1 MSISFQA
8 VSKWENGE
16 TLPDTSLLLE
26 LADILDTTVDKL
38 LNGGVIVMK
47 NKNVIHVED
56 VVSGFNAIKEVRRC
70 FGDKSL
76 FYQGMIDGINDKMN
90 MDLETYLEKF
100 EMLKEIIRGDV
111 NVEMTVEQAELID
124 FLDTQINA
132 IDTKAE
138 KAKARNAEKKANG
151 DELRDAVQSIL
162 TDELQTIDAIVA
174 QIEGE
179 EVTKA
184 KITARL
190 TSLVKNGI
198 ATKEEV
204 KDEEGRKLKAYK
216 LVA

>member
-1 MSISFQA
+1 MEKKIT
-8 VSKWENGE
+8 K
-16 TLPDTSLLLE
+16 
-26 LADILDTTVDKL
+26 
-38 LNGGVIVMK
+38 
-47 NKNVIHVED
+47 
-56 VVSGFNAIKEVRRC
+56 R
-70 FGDKSL
+70 
-76 FYQGMIDGINDKMN
+76 
-90 MDLETYLEKF
+90 EKF

-111 NVEMTVEQAELID
+111 SVEMTVEQAELID
-124 FLDTQINA
+124 FLDAQIVA

-151 DELRDAVQSIL
+151 DELRDVVQSVL

-198 ATKEEV
+198 AEKEDV

>member
-1 MSISFQA
+1 MEKKIT
-8 VSKWENGE
+8 K
-16 TLPDTSLLLE
+16 
-26 LADILDTTVDKL
+26 
-38 LNGGVIVMK
+38 
-47 NKNVIHVED
+47 
-56 VVSGFNAIKEVRRC
+56 R
-70 FGDKSL
+70 
-76 FYQGMIDGINDKMN
+76 
-90 MDLETYLEKF
+90 EKF

-151 DELRDAVQSIL
+151 DELRDVVQSIL

-179 EVTKA
+179 EITKA

>member
-1 MSISFQA
+1 MEKKIT
-8 VSKWENGE
+8 K
-16 TLPDTSLLLE
+16 
-26 LADILDTTVDKL
+26 
-38 LNGGVIVMK
+38 
-47 NKNVIHVED
+47 
-56 VVSGFNAIKEVRRC
+56 R
-70 FGDKSL
+70 
-76 FYQGMIDGINDKMN
+76 
-90 MDLETYLEKF
+90 EKF

-124 FLDTQINA
+124 FLDAQINA
-132 IDTKAE
+132 IDVKAE

-151 DELRDAVQSIL
+151 DELRDVVQSIL

-179 EVTKA
+179 EITKA

-198 ATKEEV
+198 AEKEDV

>member
-1 MSISFQA
+1 MEKKIT
-8 VSKWENGE
+8 K
-16 TLPDTSLLLE
+16 
-26 LADILDTTVDKL
+26 
-38 LNGGVIVMK
+38 
-47 NKNVIHVED
+47 
-56 VVSGFNAIKEVRRC
+56 R
-70 FGDKSL
+70 
-76 FYQGMIDGINDKMN
+76 
-90 MDLETYLEKF
+90 EKF

-111 NVEMTVEQAELID
+111 NVEMTTEQAELIE
-124 FLDTQINA
+124 FLDAQIVA

-151 DELRDAVQSIL
+151 DELRDVVQSVL
-162 TDELQTIDAIVA
+162 TNELQTIDAIVA

-179 EVTKA
+179 EITKA

-198 ATKEEV
+198 AEKEDV